1 MSSEKRPD
9 DPKQIREM
17 VSEGYARVAREASS
31 CCGGR
36 PPGADEAARKIG
48 YEEEQLEAVPDGA
61 NLGVGCGNPTA
72 IDALRPGEVVVD
84 LGSGAG
90 MDSFL
95 AARQVGETGRVIGI
109 DMTDDMLEKARENAR
124 KGGFD
129 NVEFRKGII
138 EELPVEDESVDVILS
153 NCVIN
158 LSPEKHRVFA
168 EAYRVLKPGGRMMVS
183 DVVLEQALPEKV
195 LRSVDA
201 YIGCVGGAS
210 LREEYLE
217 TIRQA
222 GFSEVRVEREACFG
236 DAIDL
241 DDPQIDG
248 GHEGARDHPR
258 AGARL
263 REGGDEPPRLRPQ
276 VSQASSEVEDF
287 RGSDA
292 LRSLLVA
299 GTALEQLE
307 HARVHRRRHFVRSC
321 ECEDAPVVAIRFE
334 WAAVAQRRPHLVV
347 EGKTLH
353 RSRWDPGRVQ
363 ERLSHHSWSACS
375 LVSTYFADR
384 WRTAKRSSRPLTT
397 GMALAAVSRRP
408 SRVRRGSP
416 LSSTSDQVCWKRK
429 SPIAIV
435 ERKRCSGTTSTVRS

>member
-9 DPKQIREM
+9 DPERIREM

-31 CCGGR
+31 CCGSR

-72 IDALRPGEVVVD
+72 IDSLRPGEAVVD

-95 AARQVGETGRVIGI
+95 AARQVGEKGRVIGI

-124 KGGFD
+124 KAGFD

-138 EELPVEDESVDVILS
+138 EQLPVEDESVDVVLS

-168 EAYRVLKPGGRMMVS
+168 EVYRVLKPGGRMMVS

-195 LRSVDA
+195 LWSVDA

-217 TIRQA
+217 TIRRA

-236 DAIDL
+236 DVIDL
-241 DDPQIDG
+241 DDPQITAAM
-248 GHEGARDHPR
+248 EELEITREQARDYAKAVTSLHIF
-258 AGARL
+258 AR
-263 REGGDEPPRLRPQ
+263 
-276 VSQASSEVEDF
+276 
-287 RGSDA
+287 
-292 LRSLLVA
+292 
-299 GTALEQLE
+299 
-307 HARVHRRRHFVRSC
+307 
-321 ECEDAPVVAIRFE
+321 
-334 WAAVAQRRPHLVV
+334 
-347 EGKTLH
+347 K
-353 RSRWDPGRVQ
+353 
-363 ERLSHHSWSACS
+363 
-375 LVSTYFADR
+375 
-384 WRTAKRSSRPLTT
+384 
-397 GMALAAVSRRP
+397 
-408 SRVRRGSP
+408 
-416 LSSTSDQVCWKRK
+416 
-429 SPIAIV
+429 
-435 ERKRCSGTTSTVRS
+435 